1 MDQFDRATQLE
12 EQQRE
17 AALAQVLHRAQ
28 NAGESALHCID
39 CGVDIP
45 EARRQAVPG
54 CQRCI
59 DCQEDHERRK
69 RMLGVRS

>member
-17 AALAQVLHRAQ
+17 IALAQVLARTRG
-28 NAGESALHCID
+28 AGESALHCID

-45 EARRQAVPG
+45 EARRRAVPG
-54 CQRCI
+54 CQRCV
-59 DCQEDHERRK
+59 DCQEDFENRAK
-69 RMLGVRS
+69 GYRS

>member
-17 AALAQVLHRAQ
+17 IALAQVLARTQ
-28 NAGESALHCID
+28 GAGESALHCID

-54 CQRCI
+54 CQRCV
-59 DCQEDHERRK
+59 DCQSVFERR
-69 RMLGVRS
+69 RGRF